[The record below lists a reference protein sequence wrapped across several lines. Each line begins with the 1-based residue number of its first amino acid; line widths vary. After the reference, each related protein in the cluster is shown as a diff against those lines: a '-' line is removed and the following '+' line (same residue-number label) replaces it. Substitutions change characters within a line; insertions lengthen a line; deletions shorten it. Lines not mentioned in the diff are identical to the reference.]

1 MSILANGSHETTEE
15 AGCGTDAAHKRFH
28 PPGLAIKSRLPLIT
42 SLWPVSEH
50 SNRALPACVVAM
62 SHGGVHLYSLCVSW
76 QHLSLQAAA
85 GGQSETKKCAVSA
98 QTLFVTVSTTVWT
111 DGTAPSIFLD
121 RALVQLQFCP
131 SGNVYLQS
139 RHNDIS
145 LSAGSSNAIWAFL
158 QNAGVEMESGRC
170 LRVG

>member
-1 MSILANGSHETTEE
+1 MSIQIELCRLVWSRCHTEE
-15 AGCGTDAAHKRFH
+15 FTCS
-28 PPGLAIKSRLPLIT
+28 P
-42 SLWPVSEH
+42 
-50 SNRALPACVVAM
+50 
-62 SHGGVHLYSLCVSW
+62 LCVSW

-85 GGQSETKKCAVSA
+85 GGQSETKKCAISA
-98 QTLFVTVSTTVWT
+98 QTLFVTVSTAVWT

-158 QNAGVEMESGRC
+158 QLRTQEWRWNRGVVSGLADSIKGAVLKVGLGWGYSHVQACWSNSAESH
-170 LRVG
+170 L